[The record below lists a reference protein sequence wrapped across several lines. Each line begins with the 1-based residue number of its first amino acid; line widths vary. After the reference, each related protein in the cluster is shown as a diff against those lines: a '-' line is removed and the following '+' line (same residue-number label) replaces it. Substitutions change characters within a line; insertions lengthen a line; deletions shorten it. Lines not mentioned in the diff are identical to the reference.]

1 MAAPAQK
8 GRGARTYRAP
18 QGWGWG
24 GRLITTY
31 GAESILRAT
40 LDRSLQVENRP
51 GHVVGSARFRQ
62 SERQEG
68 QEAAG
73 VSKTSDQRCDPGVRV
88 ICICYVFKTESG
100 GALGTSLMPTA
111 H

>member
-1 MAAPAQK
+1 MGGQTNYYIWGRINSK
-8 GRGARTYRAP
+8 GHTGQVP
-18 QGWGWG
+18 PG
-24 GRLITTY
+24 GEPT
-31 GAESILRAT
+31 
-40 LDRSLQVENRP
+40 

-88 ICICYVFKTESG
+88 MCICYVFKTESG